1 MRFAIPGR
9 LARMSALALVGLAT
23 PVLVSTSAQAVGP
36 LGACNVTQ
44 AGSTITLTSNCTT
57 STTITVADGMTVDG
71 DGYSITAIDPV
82 GDNFTGP
89 VLKAATGTP
98 TTPATLNVK
107 NLNVVA
113 SLAAHPAT
121 ASLSGLYYENAGGTI
136 TNVSL
141 SGLTAESGGGAGR
154 ALEVRNAA
162 ATTAPSLAIN
172 GLKVRNYGKSGVFIQ
187 GKTTFTATNLD
198 IGPATGV
205 DGSQWV
211 AGASNGF
218 TVYGGAGGGPTGSLT
233 NSKIAGNRYETDDAH
248 NDVNIPEGVALAI
261 LAIDSPSFTISNVA
275 VTGVDSDQGLIV
287 QDFDSSTTSK
297 TTVTCS
303 SFSRTAGGHADSIYG
318 QAITNDATDGSVTV
332 VAGSNTFSGWKVNTE
347 GPITETVDP
356 ACTPS
361 AKATVSAKA
370 KRDEVKAG
378 KKIKILGT
386 ASPAMAGVTVSLQI
400 KKHGEFRTVKTGTL
414 KASGAIKL
422 VTKAKRSFKHH
433 HNVKLRLVVGTGT
446 FYAGG
451 TSGVVKVHVV

>member
-9 LARMSALALVGLAT
+9 VARMSALALVGLAT
-23 PVLVSTSAQAVGP
+23 PLLISTTAEAAGP
-36 LGACNVTQ
+36 LGPCNATQ
-44 AGSTITLTSNCTT
+44 VGSTITLTSNCTT
-57 STTITVADGMTVDG
+57 SATITAADGVTVDG
-71 DGYSITAIDPV
+71 DGYSITAVDPIS
-82 GDNFTGP
+82 GNFSGP
-89 VLKAATGTP
+89 VLKSATGTP
-98 TTPATLNVK
+98 TIPAVLNVR

-121 ASLSGLYYENAGGTI
+121 SSLSGLYYENAGGSI

-162 ATTAPSLAIN
+162 ATTAPALSIN

-205 DGSQWV
+205 DGSQWL

-218 TVYGGAGGGPTGSLT
+218 TVFGGAGGGPSGSLT
-233 NSKIAGNRYETDDAH
+233 NSKIAGNRYATDDAH
-248 NDVNIPEGVALAI
+248 NDVNVPEGVALAI
-261 LAIDSPSFTISNVA
+261 LAIDSPSFTISNVT

-287 QDFDSSTTSK
+287 QDFDSSATSK

-303 SFSRTAGGHADSIYG
+303 SFSRTAGGHADPLYG
-318 QAITNDATDGSVTV
+318 QAITNDATDGSITV
-332 VAGSNTFSGWKVNTE
+332 VAGSNTFSGWAHNTE
-347 GPITETVDP
+347 GPITSTVDP

-361 AKATVSAKA
+361 AKATVTAKA
-370 KRDEVKAG
+370 KKDEVKAG
-378 KKIKILGT
+378 KKIKITGT
-386 ASPAMAGVTVSLQI
+386 ASPALAGVTVSLQV
-400 KKHGEFRTVKTGTL
+400 KKNGEFKTVSTATL
-414 KASGAIKL
+414 TASGAFKFG
-422 VTKAKRSFKHH
+422 TKAKRAFQH
-433 HNVKLRLVVGTGT
+433 HNMKLRVVVGTGT